1 MPGLADVVAFAELM
15 WASPRLIRP
24 NFTCF
29 WDMDPSILRHHRIQ
43 SSEPG
48 MPAPGRGFFTRIPG
62 GLPSRALTA
71 MIRLATIDRYMADCR
86 SRRLEPDEMQSLI
99 ATRNAVQ
106 HALLSLPTWDA
117 LSSNAV
123 IMAFPPH
130 LGWHVNFVHN
140 LRSIIGPALAEGLG
154 DSMHDLLIWSLSVG
168 ALASFRTP
176 ERSFFEDCLKEL
188 LRLRRIT
195 SWPEVQIILE
205 EFLRSDAACRHGAA
219 VLWAS
224 IRE

>member
-1 MPGLADVVAFAELM
+1 
-15 WASPRLIRP
+15 
-24 NFTCF
+24 
-29 WDMDPSILRHHRIQ
+29 
-43 SSEPG
+43 

-117 LSSNAV
+117 LRNEVKTYAHKQAYECCFQTAALYSNAV

-205 EFLRSDAACRHGAA
+205 EFLWSDAACRHGAA